1 MVDDTVPAALS
12 QDVPGYGLQ
21 GPDAH
26 GVTRIK
32 GVTTGEQYMKAWLI
46 ASAMAMSLALSGCIG
61 YIHDNGRHRDDRPH
75 DSGHYDSGPHHDDG
89 HYGPDRDRRYSCP
102 PGRNC

>member
-1 MVDDTVPAALS
+1 
-12 QDVPGYGLQ
+12 
-21 GPDAH
+21 
-26 GVTRIK
+26 
-32 GVTTGEQYMKAWLI
+32 MKAWLI
-46 ASAMAMSLALSGCIG
+46 ASAMALSLALSGCIG
-61 YIHDNGRHRDDRPH
+61 YIHDNGRHHDDRPH